1 MRIYNGTKSMLD
13 LPLTGI
19 QRLSIPPL
27 AVSGDFMPTNEFLS
41 LLVTTFDYNELAIIV
56 SGPYEIS
63 MCAGVSG
70 TVGFVVQSL
79 EEAIERFTE
88 KKPVVEEIPAPVV
101 DNKPSE
107 EEVAKTV
114 TAVEYTAPEVE
125 DKVNE
130 ETCVLVA
137 TKEEE
142 ENPCAKLV
150 QVAEQNAEE
159 ILAATEDADDAP
171 VVKKAKNKA
180 KKSK

>member
-79 EEAIERFTE
+79 EEAIERFAE
-88 KKPVVEEIPAPVV
+88 RKPVVEEIPAPVV
-101 DNKPSE
+101 DNKPIE
-107 EEVAKTV
+107 EEIVKTV

-142 ENPCAKLV
+142 NPCANLA
-150 QVAEQNAEE
+150 QIAEQNAEE
-159 ILAATEDADDAP
+159 ILAATEDAP